1 MGGRLCNSTSYADFQ
16 LIRLAGADYVM
27 FVHLY
32 RLLSSGWSQ
41 AAANP
46 LIYLFLYVEDI
57 MKALHYYCA
66 SLL

>member
-1 MGGRLCNSTSYADFQ
+1 MLISSSFGWLVLITLCLFIYIGYYLVAGRKLRRITYE
-16 LIRLAGADYVM
+16 
-27 FVHLY
+27 
-32 RLLSSGWSQ
+32 
-41 AAANP
+41 ANP